1 MNHLLRDIT
10 KPRNMVLNSTTV
22 LKDKSILEEEL
33 SKSEDTER
41 NAQKVKR
48 VELAENGR
56 DTTPRNAQKVKRV
69 ELAENGRDTTE
80 DTTENGDAQK
90 VKEEE
95 NAEKTEED
103 TECSEKD
110 STNGAEVT
118 RKCAKN
124 SEER

>member
-33 SKSEDTER
+33 SKSEDTE
-41 NAQKVKR
+41 
-48 VELAENGR
+48 
-56 DTTPRNAQKVKRV
+56 RNAQKVKRV